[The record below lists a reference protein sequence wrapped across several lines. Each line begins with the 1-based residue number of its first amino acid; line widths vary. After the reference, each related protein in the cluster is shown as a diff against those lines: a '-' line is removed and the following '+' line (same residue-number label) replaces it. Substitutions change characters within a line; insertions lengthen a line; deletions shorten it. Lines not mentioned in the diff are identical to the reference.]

1 MKKQIITCI
10 LLLQLTGCSLWMANY
25 DSFEY
30 SLVNKVRTQAIIG
43 TCSKEDVKELYIT
56 SLELKNFAQY
66 IPRNDATI
74 GLSNQLYTIID
85 ELHKRENPSPAY
97 CKAKLNTI
105 AKSAE
110 EIQRV
115 VGSKPR

>member
-1 MKKQIITCI
+1 MKKIII
-10 LLLQLTGCSLWMANY
+10 VAAVFLSGCSLWMASY
-25 DSFEY
+25 DSSEY
-30 SLVNKVRTQAIIG
+30 TLVNKVRTQAIVG
-43 TCSKEDVKELYIT
+43 DCSSENVKNLYNT
-56 SLELKNFAQY
+56 TLELKNFTQY

-74 GLSNQLYTIID
+74 GLANQLYTIVD

>member
-1 MKKQIITCI
+1 MKKIII
-10 LLLQLTGCSLWMANY
+10 VAAVLLSGCSLWMANY

-30 SLVNKVRTQAIIG
+30 SLVNKVRTQAIVG
-43 TCSKEDVKELYIT
+43 DCSTDNVKHLYNTTI
-56 SLELKNFAQY
+56 ELKNFAQY

-74 GLSNQLYTIID
+74 GLANHLYTIVD

>member
-1 MKKQIITCI
+1 MKKIILIATV
-10 LLLQLTGCSLWMANY
+10 LLSGCSLWMASY
-25 DSFEY
+25 DSTEY
-30 SLVNKVRTQAIIG
+30 SLVNKVRTQAIVG
-43 TCSKEDVKELYIT
+43 DCSSENVKNLYNT
-56 SLELKNFAQY
+56 TLELKNFTQY

-74 GLSNQLYTIID
+74 GLANQLYTIVD

>member
-1 MKKQIITCI
+1 MKKQIIVCI
-10 LLLQLTGCSLWMANY
+10 TILQLTGCSLWMASY
-25 DSFEY
+25 DSTEY
-30 SLVNKVRTQAIIG
+30 SLVNKVRTQAIVG
-43 TCSKEDVKELYIT
+43 DCSSESVKNLYNIT
-56 SLELKNFAQY
+56 LELKNFTQY

-74 GLSNQLYTIID
+74 GLANQLYTIVD

-105 AKSAE
+105 ARSAE
-110 EIQRV
+110 EIQQV

>member
-1 MKKQIITCI
+1 MKKLLFVS
-10 LLLQLTGCSLWMANY
+10 LLLLSGCSLWMAGFDNN
-25 DSFEY
+25 EY
-30 SLVNKVRTQAIIG
+30 GLINKVRTISELG
-43 TCSKEDVKELYIT
+43 KCDEYTVKVLYNNA
-56 SLELKNFAQY
+56 LEFKNYAQY

-74 GLSNQLYTIID
+74 GLSNQLYTIVD

>member
-1 MKKQIITCI
+1 MKTLIIFTVTF
-10 LLLQLTGCSLWMANY
+10 LTGCSLWMASY
-25 DSFEY
+25 DSSEY
-30 SLVNKVRTQAIIG
+30 SLVTKVRTQAIVG
-43 TCSKEDVKELYIT
+43 DCSSESVKNLYNT
-56 SLELKNFAQY
+56 TLELKNFTQY

-74 GLSNQLYTIID
+74 NLANQLYAIVD
-85 ELHKRENPSPAY
+85 DLHKRENPSPAY
-97 CKAKLNTI
+97 CRSKLNNI

>member
-1 MKKQIITCI
+1 MKKLI
-10 LLLQLTGCSLWMANY
+10 LCSLVLLSGCALWMANY
-25 DSFEY
+25 DSNEY
-30 SLVNKVRTQAIIG
+30 SLVNKLRTLAIVG
-43 TCSKEDVKELYIT
+43 DCSSESVKSLYNT
-56 SLELKNFAQY
+56 TLELKNFAQY

-74 GLSNQLYTIID
+74 GLANQLYSIVE

-97 CKAKLNTI
+97 CKTKLNTI

>member
-1 MKKQIITCI
+1 MKKIILITAI
-10 LLLQLTGCSLWMANY
+10 FLSGCSLWMANY

-30 SLVNKVRTQAIIG
+30 SLVNRVRTQAIVG
-43 TCSKEDVKELYIT
+43 DCSSENIKNLYNIT
-56 SLELKNFAQY
+56 LELKNFAQY

-74 GLSNQLYTIID
+74 GLANQLYVIVD
-85 ELHKRENPSPAY
+85 ELYKREKPSPAY

>member
-1 MKKQIITCI
+1 MKKIILVAAV
-10 LLLQLTGCSLWMANY
+10 LLSGCSLWMANY

-30 SLVNKVRTQAIIG
+30 SLVNKVRTQAIVG
-43 TCSKEDVKELYIT
+43 DCSSENVKNLYNT
-56 SLELKNFAQY
+56 TLELKNFTQY

-74 GLSNQLYTIID
+74 GLANQLYTIVD

>member
-1 MKKQIITCI
+1 MKKLI
-10 LLLQLTGCSLWMANY
+10 LCSLVLLSGCSLFMANY
-25 DSFEY
+25 DTTEY
-30 SLVNKVRTQAIIG
+30 ALVNKVRTQAVVG
-43 TCSKEDVKELYIT
+43 DCSKESVKALYTT

-66 IPRNDATI
+66 IPSNDATI
-74 GLSNQLYTIID
+74 KLVNNLEFIVEELY
-85 ELHKRENPSPAY
+85 KRENPSPVY
-97 CKAKLNTI
+97 CKAKLNII

>member
-1 MKKQIITCI
+1 MKKIILIATV
-10 LLLQLTGCSLWMANY
+10 LLSGCSLWMANY
-25 DSFEY
+25 DSSEY
-30 SLVNKVRTQAIIG
+30 SLVNKIRTQAIVG
-43 TCSKEDVKELYIT
+43 DCSSESVKNLYNT
-56 SLELKNFAQY
+56 TLELKNFTQY

-74 GLSNQLYTIID
+74 NLANQLYAIVD
-85 ELHKRENPSPAY
+85 DLHKRENPSPAY
-97 CKAKLNTI
+97 CRSKLNNI

>member
-1 MKKQIITCI
+1 MKKIILITAV
-10 LLLQLTGCSLWMANY
+10 LLSGCSLWMANY

-43 TCSKEDVKELYIT
+43 DCSSENVKNLYNT
-56 SLELKNFAQY
+56 TLELKNFTQY

-74 GLSNQLYTIID
+74 NLANQLYTIVD

>member
-1 MKKQIITCI
+1 MKKIILI
-10 LLLQLTGCSLWMANY
+10 SAVLLSGCSLWMANY
-25 DSFEY
+25 DSSEY
-30 SLVNKVRTQAIIG
+30 SLVNKVRTQAIVG
-43 TCSKEDVKELYIT
+43 DCSSENVKKLYDT
-56 SLELKNFAQY
+56 TLELKNFAQY
-66 IPRNDATI
+66 IPRNAATI
-74 GLSNQLYTIID
+74 GLANQLYVIVD

>member
-1 MKKQIITCI
+1 MKKI
-10 LLLQLTGCSLWMANY
+10 LIFLFAFSLSGCSLLMANY
-25 DSFEY
+25 DSSEY
-30 SLVNKVRTQAIIG
+30 SLVNKVRTQAIVG
-43 TCSKEDVKELYIT
+43 DCSSQSVKNLYNT
-56 SLELKNFAQY
+56 TLELKNFAQY

-74 GLSNQLYTIID
+74 GLANHLYVIVD

-115 VGSKPR
+115 VGNKPR

>member
-1 MKKQIITCI
+1 MKKLI
-10 LLLQLTGCSLWMANY
+10 LISAVFLSGCSLWMASY
-25 DSFEY
+25 DSTEY
-30 SLVNKVRTQAIIG
+30 SLVNKVRTQAIVG
-43 TCSKEDVKELYIT
+43 NCFSENVKNLYNT
-56 SLELKNFAQY
+56 TLELKNFAQY
-66 IPRNDATI
+66 IPRNAATI
-74 GLSNQLYTIID
+74 GLANQLYTIVD

>member
-1 MKKQIITCI
+1 MKKLI
-10 LLLQLTGCSLWMANY
+10 LLSAVFLSGCALWMASY
-25 DSFEY
+25 DSTEY
-30 SLVNKVRTQAIIG
+30 SLVNKVRTQAIVG
-43 TCSKEDVKELYIT
+43 DCSSESVKNLYNT
-56 SLELKNFAQY
+56 TLELKNFAQY

-74 GLSNQLYTIID
+74 GLANQLYTIVD

>member
-1 MKKQIITCI
+1 MKTLIIFTVTF
-10 LLLQLTGCSLWMANY
+10 LTGCSLWMASY
-25 DSFEY
+25 DSTEY
-30 SLVNKVRTQAIIG
+30 SLVNKVRTQAIVG
-43 TCSKEDVKELYIT
+43 DCSSESVKNLYNT
-56 SLELKNFAQY
+56 TLELKNFTQY

-74 GLSNQLYTIID
+74 NLANQLFVIVD
-85 ELHKRENPSPAY
+85 DLHKRENPSPAY
-97 CKAKLNTI
+97 CRSKLNNI